1 MLKYLIEKE
10 FKQIRRN
17 SFLPRLILFM
27 PCLTMLV
34 LPWAASMEVRNIN
47 LAVVDNDR
55 SAYSGR
61 LTEKASASA
70 YFNLVDVA
78 SSYEEAM
85 KGVESGQTD
94 IILEIPEKFE
104 RRLTTEGAAQVLI
117 AANAVNGTKGGLGS
131 SYLTAIVNDFS
142 ADLRNETAAQS
153 RISAAPAVRITP
165 QYKFN
170 PHLNYQVYMVPA
182 LMVMLLTIVCGFMPA
197 LNIVSEKEIGTIEQI
212 NVTPVPKALFLLSKL
227 IPFWVIGLI
236 LLTIGA
242 CIAWLVYG
250 LLPVGNMGLVPA
262 GNLLTIYA
270 GMALY
275 VLTVSGLG
283 LLVSNT
289 SDTMQQA
296 MFVMFFFMIVLIL
309 MSGLFTPISSMPGW
323 AQKITLFN
331 PLRYFIQIMRMIY
344 LKGSGFADLL
354 TQFSALAVF
363 TVTINLWAVLS
374 YRKNR

>member
-85 KGVESGQTD
+85 EGVESGQTD

-131 SYLTAIVNDFS
+131 SYLTAIVNDFP

-165 QYKFN
+165 QNKFN
-170 PHLNYQVYMVPA
+170 PH
-182 LMVMLLTIVCGFMPA
+182 
-197 LNIVSEKEIGTIEQI
+197 
-212 NVTPVPKALFLLSKL
+212 
-227 IPFWVIGLI
+227 
-236 LLTIGA
+236 
-242 CIAWLVYG
+242 
-250 LLPVGNMGLVPA
+250 
-262 GNLLTIYA
+262 
-270 GMALY
+270 
-275 VLTVSGLG
+275 
-283 LLVSNT
+283 
-289 SDTMQQA
+289 
-296 MFVMFFFMIVLIL
+296 
-309 MSGLFTPISSMPGW
+309 
-323 AQKITLFN
+323 
-331 PLRYFIQIMRMIY
+331 
-344 LKGSGFADLL
+344 
-354 TQFSALAVF
+354 
-363 TVTINLWAVLS
+363 
-374 YRKNR
+374 

>member
-104 RRLTTEGAAQVLI
+104 RRLTTEGAAQGQVLPCSCF
-117 AANAVNGTKGGLGS
+117 TPS
-131 SYLTAIVNDFS
+131 SVSKYPRRR
-142 ADLRNETAAQS
+142 LRRPTGE
-153 RISAAPAVRITP
+153 P
-165 QYKFN
+165 
-170 PHLNYQVYMVPA
+170 
-182 LMVMLLTIVCGFMPA
+182 
-197 LNIVSEKEIGTIEQI
+197 
-212 NVTPVPKALFLLSKL
+212 
-227 IPFWVIGLI
+227 
-236 LLTIGA
+236 
-242 CIAWLVYG
+242 
-250 LLPVGNMGLVPA
+250 PA
-262 GNLLTIYA
+262 GI
-270 GMALY
+270 
-275 VLTVSGLG
+275 
-283 LLVSNT
+283 
-289 SDTMQQA
+289 
-296 MFVMFFFMIVLIL
+296 F
-309 MSGLFTPISSMPGW
+309 
-323 AQKITLFN
+323 
-331 PLRYFIQIMRMIY
+331 
-344 LKGSGFADLL
+344 
-354 TQFSALAVF
+354 
-363 TVTINLWAVLS
+363 
-374 YRKNR
+374 KNR